1 LYKGEEKMD
10 KQPFNRIS
18 LVTIFI
24 VSLLLVNCENILES
38 FDNSFKDDDIGM
50 EQADQNAKESITG
63 ASNSIYSGL
72 LQSHK
77 GSISYDSSLVISEEL
92 ADIFKTI
99 TSYDTT
105 VFTYDTVVVGTDTT
119 FTPDSIAIDTLIDNY
134 FVYNN
139 TYHVTGSDTMTI
151 TTGEDTIFYTDS
163 TFSYTDTLI
172 ASTNTYQYDKT
183 INFSEVFTLDLVRI
197 LHANSKKDTVSL
209 NNRYA
214 NLELIDLVSA
224 FELMNKCIV
233 PINDGLF
240 TYDTTVFTYDTV
252 VVGTD
257 TTFIPDSIAIDTSLT
272 SYNLRTHGDTTN
284 SFVIIDNANSGNIVL
299 YFTDYVRTNL
309 YGVVDNIVEAIELK
323 DDSMPLE
330 TMAGFFD
337 VSGSYASPVVKSRN
351 VYSVGN
357 EKLLL
362 EIITTDQTKSKT
374 FQAAFHFE

>member
-1 LYKGEEKMD
+1 MN

-18 LVTIFI
+18 LVTIFV

-77 GSISYDSSLVISEEL
+77 GSLSYDTSLVISEEL
-92 ADIFKTI
+92 TDILKTI
-99 TSYDTT
+99 TTYDTT
-105 VFTYDTVVVGTDTT
+105 VFTYDTVIVGIDTT
-119 FTPDSIAIDTLIDNY
+119 FNPDSIAIDTLIDNY

-139 TYHVTGSDTMTI
+139 IYHITGSDTMTI
-151 TTGEDTIFYTDS
+151 STGEDTIVYTDS
-163 TFSYTDTLI
+163 IFSFSDTLI
-172 ASTNTYQYDKT
+172 ASTNTYQYDNT
-183 INFSEVFTLDLVRI
+183 VNFSEVFTIDLVRI
-197 LHANSKKDTVSL
+197 LYADSKKDTVSL
-209 NNRYA
+209 NSRYA
-214 NLELIDLVSA
+214 NLELIDLVNA

-233 PINDGLF
+233 PINDGFF

-252 VVGTD
+252 VVETD

-272 SYNLRTHGDTTN
+272 SYNLRTHSDTTN
-284 SFVIIDNANSGNIVL
+284 SFIIIDNASSGNIVL

-309 YGVVDNIVEAIELK
+309 YRVADNTVEAIELK

-330 TMAGFFD
+330 TIAGFFN
-337 VSGSYASPVVKSRN
+337 VSGSYATPVVKTRN
-351 VYSVGN
+351 VYSVGTD
-357 EKLLL
+357 KLLL